1 MLAAIFD
8 LQDVLAGLLRLDA
21 ERERAI
27 AVVKKL
33 AVGDL
38 AGSATLRRQLAGP
51 GATRVDRRL
60 HLATQDAHLQT
71 FTFKTIEAHKLMKDK
86 TIPNDILFASA
97 SLLVHRLY
105 SDNSIE
111 P

>member
-71 FTFKTIEAHKLMKDK
+71 FTFKSISDASNYEGK
-86 TIPNDILFASA
+86 TIPNGILFVHVSA
-97 SLLVHRLY
+97 L
-105 SDNSIE
+105 
-111 P
+111 